1 MLPPTLAS
9 ALKTKRVLYV
19 DDMKE
24 LREVARMALT
34 RVGHKVDCAPDGL
47 DAFKMVSANPLAYDV
62 VVSDHHMAGMNGLE
76 LVIRL
81 REINYPGVIAI
92 VSSELNLDVE
102 LEYRRLGVDKI
113 MQKPVEIATLRS
125 MVSGD

>member
-1 MLPPTLAS
+1 MPPTLAS